1 MLLPLLLAL
10 QAAGAPP
17 PRSAAAVPA
26 AVARPAE
33 PAAAGVPAA
42 TSPDGARRVGEV
54 FSGRAGATSL
64 SAPAPRSEATITVD
78 GVLDEPVWDEAAR
91 LTGFSTYSPVDGRPS
106 RDSTDV
112 LVWYSSTAIHFG
124 VRAYAGPGQVM
135 ATLADRD
142 RITNDDWVQILLDT
156 FNDKRRAFMF
166 AVNPLGIQTDG
177 MRSEGAGGPGFNRA
191 ALAASDLSQDF
202 IWQSK
207 GRITDWGYEVE
218 LRVPFKSLRF
228 QAGRTQDWG
237 IQVVRNTQRT
247 GYQDT
252 WAPVKRAGASF
263 QVQSGRLTGLTDLR
277 RGLVLDVTPVTT
289 AFANGAPSA
298 GTAGEAWRYASRG
311 QFGADVRWG
320 VTPNLTMNAT
330 AFPDFSQVEADV
342 GQIPGDV
349 RFALF
354 FPELRPFF
362 TEGSEQFDSPGR
374 LVYTRQIVQPIA
386 AAKLTGKLTRADLG
400 VLAAVD
406 GAAYSADGRSNPLFG
421 IVRYRKDLGLASNAG
436 VVLTERQE
444 AGGFNRVL
452 STDARI
458 FLTPIYTLSYNVGG
472 SWTGTPQATGAF
484 APNFDVGLGRTGRGA
499 GFLYGITGISDRF
512 ETRAGFVPRNDFVEP
527 RIFQRFS
534 FFSTPGSWWDQ
545 HTIFF
550 ATRALWNWDGFGRDL
565 PLERRLSVSNTLTFR
580 GGWNASVVPG
590 VEWFRFDPARYADY
604 RVLAPGPEG
613 PDARPFTPG
622 RTIAARYVRADV
634 RTPQFRYAGLAG
646 SVAVSNAEPDFFET
660 DITDRFDWDVTA
672 DLRPTP
678 KIRAQALWRH
688 SQFTRQRDG
697 TRLLTTTI
705 PRLRLEYQLNRWVFF
720 RFVGQYERRFRD
732 ALRDPATGFPIGRVQ
747 AGGTVAPVAAL
758 NSNRLRA
765 DWLFSFLPNPGTVVF
780 AGYGSTVTEDDAF
793 SFRRMERQ
801 QDGFFVKVSYLMRAG
816 GLR

>member
-1 MLLPLLLAL
+1 MVPSLLLAL
-10 QAAGAPP
+10 QVAGAAPV
-17 PRSAAAVPA
+17 S
-26 AVARPAE
+26 ARPAE
-33 PAAAGVPAA
+33 PVA
-42 TSPDGARRVGEV
+42 TPGATAPGPDVGRRVGEV
-54 FSGRAGATSL
+54 FSGRAGTAAL
-64 SAPAPRSEATITVD
+64 AAPAPKSEDSLRID
-78 GVLDEPVWDEAAR
+78 GVLDEPVWAEAVR
-91 LTGFSTYSPVDGRPS
+91 LTGFSTYNPVDGRPS

-124 VRAYAGPGQVM
+124 IRAYAPPGQVQ

-166 AVNPLGIQTDG
+166 AVNPLGIQSDG
-177 MRSEGAGGPGFNRA
+177 MRSEGAAGPGVNRA
-191 ALAASDLSQDF
+191 ALVSSDLSQDF
-202 IWQSK
+202 IWSSK

-218 LRVPFKSLRF
+218 LRIPFKSLRF

-237 IQVVRNTQRT
+237 IQIIRNTQKT

-263 QVQSGRLTGLTDLR
+263 QVQSGRLTGLTELK

-289 AFANGAPSA
+289 AFANGAPPPTGA
-298 GTAGEAWRYASRG
+298 ATNDWRYVSRG

-374 LVYTRQIVQPIA
+374 LVYTRQIVQPVA

-406 GAAYSADGRSNPLFG
+406 GAQYSADGRTNPLFG
-421 IVRYRKDLGLASNAG
+421 IVRYRKDLGVASNAG
-436 VVLTERQE
+436 LVFTERNE
-444 AGGFNRVL
+444 GGAFNRVL

-458 FLTPIYTLSYNVGG
+458 FLTPIYTLNYSLGG
-472 SWTGTPQATGAF
+472 SWTGTPQGAGGF
-484 APNFDVGLGRTGRGA
+484 APNFDFGLGRTGRGA

-512 ETRAGFVPRNDFVEP
+512 EARAGFVPRNDFVEP

-545 HTIFF
+545 LTLFV
-550 ATRALWNWDGFGRDL
+550 ASRALWNWNGFGREL
-565 PLERRLSVSNTLTFR
+565 PLEQRVSVSNSLTFK
-580 GGWNASVVPG
+580 GGWNASVIPG
-590 VEWFRFDPARYADY
+590 FEWFRFDPARYADY
-604 RVLAPGPEG
+604 RVLTTGIGGGA
-613 PDARPFTPG
+613 ALPFTPG

-634 RTPQFRYAGLAG
+634 RTPQFRRFGVAGGFAL
-646 SVAVSNAEPDFFET
+646 SNAEPDFFET
-660 DITDRFDWDVTA
+660 DIANRFDWDITA

-678 KIRAQALWRH
+678 QIRAQALWRH
-688 SQFTRQRDG
+688 SQFTRRRDG

-747 AGGTVAPVAAL
+747 SDGTVAQVDAL

-780 AGYGSTVTEDDAF
+780 AGYGSTLTEDDAF

-801 QDGFFVKVSYLMRAG
+801 QD
-816 GLR
+816 